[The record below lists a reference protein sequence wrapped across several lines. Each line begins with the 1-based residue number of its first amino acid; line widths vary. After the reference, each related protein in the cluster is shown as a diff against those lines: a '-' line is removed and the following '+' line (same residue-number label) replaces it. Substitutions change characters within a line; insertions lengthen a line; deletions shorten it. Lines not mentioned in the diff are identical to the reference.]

1 MNQSAERRQY
11 KRFWVLQ
18 PAVLKNSWAGSF
30 PCEINDF
37 CPKGVL
43 VSLPDSSTYPASAP
57 ELQDQ
62 AVTIEFR
69 PDLAGADLYRLSG
82 RVVRVSQNSLGIA
95 VENFPIN
102 AFLDLTRIAEES
114 TPTSTPSHAHAFPQ
128 PQIDTAKARC
138 QEQFIAFI
146 KQVIR
151 DFYDSLESKLIQ
163 AAYQSSDFAENR
175 LINTIYPLLSS
186 RRAEIEQAFLDEP
199 YFQQTFDQRAVSVD
213 QYQSEPLSLVDID
226 DFEDWLNISQVI
238 NELGF
243 EHQSAIEN
251 FEIRYKV
258 LASSVATAH
267 DNPYG
272 PYFIFQTF
280 RKVIADIDLKYTI
293 RALLYKAFFES
304 LSHSFANFY
313 QDLNETVAFIPAV
326 RNPKA
331 AAVQDSGISHK
342 TKDTGTLPSQG
353 GQTPAPSQDSEP
365 PSSPLTPAAASD
377 HPSNDQLEY
386 KLDNLLQYL
395 SNPKT
400 EFRAPIDHL
409 VFRSQ
414 ASSADSLTA
423 RTSSLIPAMNSL
435 FNAAHNAQEYGA
447 KYAYTGTRPSAGA
460 NTPEGRA
467 NLEKILNVL
476 DGVRLRQNSG
486 DAQNDHV
493 SIKRQLAMGL
503 PQLEGSEADSDK
515 HFQAIRLFDAL
526 LSKPLTDDAQSSDIR
541 ALLKKLEMPLLKLA
555 LLDEKF
561 LESDAHPA
569 RQTVNLF
576 ERYYVA
582 ADDSGKIFDP
592 KLLKFLHQLVNR
604 VADNYESNS
613 AVFDEVNGILA
624 NLLKPIE
631 NVRKKNANRIQLIS
645 EGGEKI
651 YLVRDQVEQ
660 EIRLRLGGKMVPKVI
675 LVLLDT
681 GWRHYL
687 QMTSLRLGQDS
698 AEHQRA
704 LMLLDDLLELLAPDV
719 IVKGIDAKK
728 TQIVVA
734 YISEKLKET
743 LFDETAI
750 EDITQN
756 LSKQLQGKSPVE
768 FQFLNPGEPD
778 AAGEH
783 NPGDAEIRQLR
794 KGDWLSFDQQGIPVP
809 HQLVWSN
816 ISQSRFVFTNRSATK
831 KRHLEQHDL
840 AHAIKNGT
848 AIKIPGL
855 DAPFMERSAHKV
867 MLDAYERLY
876 HQATHDPETGLLNRK
891 GLISQLEKIFAGGIA
906 ENQGDILCLMMFDQL
921 KAIYHSCD
929 QAEAEVSLL
938 AVVASLNKEIQ
949 ASDLFSRLGEDAF
962 AVLFRGRTLD
972 KAYIAAQNM
981 VSRIKEHRITCQD
994 KSFVLGVSAGIAEL
1008 SADADSPST
1017 LMKNAGA
1024 ACVIAKSMGSNT
1036 VQRYENTSSEIK
1048 SEQALFEWAGII
1060 DKALN
1065 EDLLFLRC
1073 QKIQPVLSDNGS
1085 LPHYEILLGLHDSLG
1100 IQPFDFIRAAER
1112 WKRCS
1117 DLDLWVLRNSFQ
1129 WIRENAAQLDAI
1141 NGFSINLSGQS
1152 LVNENV
1158 LNFIRNA
1165 LDENGLPAEKIIF
1178 EVTES
1183 AAIERLDAAQDF
1195 IDKVKAYGCR
1205 FSLDDFGSGYSSF
1218 AYLKGLKVDY
1228 LKIDGAF
1235 IRDMLKDRADFAMV
1249 KSMHEV
1255 GHSLGLKTIAEY
1267 VESDAIFDKLKEI
1280 GIDYAQGYAIEKPMP
1295 LHQLLPI

>member
-1 MNQSAERRQY
+1 M
-11 KRFWVLQ
+11 
-18 PAVLKNSWAGSF
+18 
-30 PCEINDF
+30 
-37 CPKGVL
+37 
-43 VSLPDSSTYPASAP
+43 
-57 ELQDQ
+57 
-62 AVTIEFR
+62 
-69 PDLAGADLYRLSG
+69 
-82 RVVRVSQNSLGIA
+82 RVSQNSLGIA

-102 AFLDLTRIAEES
+102 AFLDLTRVAEES
-114 TPTSTPSHAHAFPQ
+114 ASTATPNPLHAFPQ
-128 PQIDTAKARC
+128 PQVDAAKARC

-146 KQVIR
+146 AQVIQ
-151 DFYDSLESKLIQ
+151 DFYGSLRDKLSQ
-163 AAYQSSDFAENR
+163 AANQSSDFVENR
-175 LINTIYPLLSS
+175 HIETLYPLISS
-186 RRAEIEQAFLDEP
+186 RRAEIEQAFLDAS
-199 YFQQTFDQRAVSVD
+199 YLQQIFDQRPASVD
-213 QYQSEPLSLVDID
+213 QHKSEQLSLVDID
-226 DFEDWLNISQVI
+226 DFEDWLNLSQVV

-251 FEIRYKV
+251 FEVRYKV
-258 LASSVATAH
+258 LVSSAATAH

-280 RKVIADIDLKYTI
+280 RKTITDIDLKYTI
-293 RALLYKAFFES
+293 RAVLYKAFFES
-304 LSHSFANFY
+304 LSRFFEDFY
-313 QDLNETVAFIPAV
+313 QGLNETVAFVPAV

-331 AAVQDSGISHK
+331 AAEQDSGISQK
-342 TKDTGTLPSQG
+342 TKGNGDAPSNQG
-353 GQTPAPSQDSEP
+353 GQTSVPGRDNEP
-365 PSSPLTPAAASD
+365 PPSPRTPAAASE
-377 HPSNDQLEY
+377 SIGNDQREY

-409 VFRSQ
+409 VFRGQ
-414 ASSADSLTA
+414 AGSANSLTA
-423 RTSSLIPAMNSL
+423 QTSSLIPAMNSL
-435 FNAAHNAQEYGA
+435 FNAAHNAQEYSA
-447 KYAYTGTRPSAGA
+447 KYAYTGTRPSAGV
-460 NTPEGRA
+460 NISEGRA

-476 DGVRLRQNSG
+476 DGVQHRQNSEVE
-486 DAQNDHV
+486 QNDHV
-493 SIKRQLAMGL
+493 SIKRRLTAEL
-503 PQLEGSEADSDK
+503 PQLESSEAGSDK
-515 HFQAIRLFDAL
+515 YFQAIQLFDAL
-526 LSKPLTDDAQSSDIR
+526 LSKPLTDDTRGSDIR

-561 LESDAHPA
+561 LESDTHPA

-576 ERYYVA
+576 ERYYAA

-592 KLLKFLHQLVNR
+592 KLLKLLHQLANR
-604 VADNYESNS
+604 VVDNYEANP

-624 NLLKPIE
+624 NLLKSIE
-631 NVRKKNANRIQLIS
+631 NVRRKNASRIQLIS

-651 YLVRDQVEQ
+651 HQVRDQVEQ
-660 EIRLRLGGKMVPKVI
+660 EIRLRLGGKMVPKII

-687 QMTSLRLGQDS
+687 QMTSLRQGQDS
-698 AEHQRA
+698 AEHQHA
-704 LMLLDDLLELLAPDV
+704 LTLLDDLFELLVPDT
-719 IVKGIDAKK
+719 IVKGIDPKK
-728 TQIVVA
+728 NHLLANYV
-734 YISEKLKET
+734 SEKLKDI
-743 LFDETAI
+743 LFDEAAI
-750 EDITQN
+750 ENITQN
-756 LSKQLQGKSPVE
+756 LSKQLQGENPVE
-768 FQFLNPGEPD
+768 FQFHNPGESD
-778 AAGEH
+778 AAGKH
-783 NPGDAEIRQLR
+783 HPGDAEIHQLR

-816 ISQSRFVFTNRSATK
+816 ISQSRFVFANRSATK

-840 AHAIKNGT
+840 VHAIKNGT

-891 GLISQLEKIFAGGIA
+891 GLVNQLEKIFACDVA
-906 ENQGDILCLMMFDQL
+906 VNQGGILCLMMFDQL

-929 QAEAEVSLL
+929 QAEAEASLL
-938 AVVASLNKEIQ
+938 AVVASLSKEIQ
-949 ASDLFSRLGEDAF
+949 PTDLFSRLGEDAF
-962 AVLFRGRTLD
+962 AVLFRGRTPD

-981 VSRIKEHRITCQD
+981 VSRIKEHRITCQN

-1008 SADADSPST
+1008 SADANSAST
-1017 LMKNAGA
+1017 LLKNAGS
-1024 ACVIAKSMGSNT
+1024 ACVAAKSMGSNS
-1036 VQRYENTSSEIK
+1036 VQRYENTSSQIK

-1060 DKALN
+1060 DKALD

-1100 IQPFDFIRAAER
+1100 IQPSDFIRAAER
-1112 WKRCS
+1112 WKRCP

-1129 WIRENAAQLDAI
+1129 WIRENAAQLGAI
-1141 NGFSINLSGQS
+1141 SGFSINLSGLS

-1158 LNFIRNA
+1158 LDFIRNA
-1165 LDENGLPAEKIIF
+1165 LDGNDLPPEKIIF

-1195 IDKVKAYGCR
+1195 IDQVKVYGCR

-1235 IRDMLKDRADFAMV
+1235 IRDMLKEHTDFAMV
-1249 KSMHEV
+1249 KSMHDV
-1255 GHSLGLKTIAEY
+1255 GHALGLKTVAEY
-1267 VESDAIFDKLKEI
+1267 VENNAILDKLKEI
-1280 GIDYAQGYAIEKPMP
+1280 GIDYAQGYAIERPV
-1295 LHQLLPI
+1295 LLRQLIPG